1 MKSEQVRELR
11 KKFREAA
18 EQNHKEVQP
27 CSLIPSSQDKTVIFN
42 TSGMQQLVPYLTGKE
57 HPLGKR
63 LFNIQRC
70 VRTNDIEDIWDERHL
85 SMFEMMGNRSL
96 GDYFKKESLKRS
108 IHFLTKEL
116 QIPIEKI
123 GATIFVGWNGI
134 EKDLEA
140 RQILIENGIIPEKI
154 KELDEDNFRWPPW
167 AVWPCGPCCEIHVDR
182 GEAYGPEDRNI
193 GTNDRYTEVWNN
205 VFMEFYKDDQGNYTK
220 LKQQNVDT
228 WMWFERIC
236 MFLQNKETIFETD
249 IFEDIMKAIEKNT
262 ESTYPAYLKKQKEW
276 SDFEKKQVKSFR
288 IVCDHIRASCF
299 LLMDG
304 VIPSNEWRGYVLR
317 RLIRRMYYHAMLLSN
332 EAKNSEGKTL
342 WLDEIKNL
350 ITAIT
355 AKFSPTYPELT
366 RQSESI
372 IKELNKEIENFKTT
386 IKRGEKQLL
395 NDILDKNEKKTISG
409 AEAFTLYDSY
419 GFPVELT
426 VEIAKYHNVEVDLVW
441 FEKEL
446 EKAREKS
453 RSWANAMFK
462 KTVDRAQF
470 LEWIPATQFV
480 GYSSEEIAD
489 MKLLKKIDWEENTV
503 LIFDK
508 TPFYAQWGWQT
519 GDFWKIIDDNG
530 SILQIT
536 DVQKYEWVYL
546 HFIQK

>member
-1 MKSEQVRELR
+1 MKSEQVRNLR
-11 KKFREAA
+11 KKFREET

-27 CSLIPSSQDKTVIFN
+27 CSLVPSSQDKTVIFN

-70 VRTNDIEDIWDERHL
+70 VRTNDIEDIGDERHL

-96 GDYFKKESLKRS
+96 GNYFKKESLKRS

-123 GATIFVGWNGI
+123 GATIFIGGNGI
-134 EKDLEA
+134 AKDLEA
-140 RQILIENGIIPEKI
+140 KEILLANGISPDKI
-154 KELDEDNFRWPPW
+154 RELDEDNFRGPPG
-167 AVWPCGPCCEIHVDR
+167 AVGPCGPCCEIFVDR
-182 GEAYGPEDRNI
+182 GEAYGPADRNI

-228 WMWFERIC
+228 GMGLERLC

-249 IFEDIMKAIEKNT
+249 IFEEIIKTIEKNT
-262 ESTYPAYLKKQKEW
+262 ESTYPAYNQKEEEW
-276 SDFEKKQVKSFR
+276 GAFEKRQVKSFR

-304 VIPSNEWRGYVLR
+304 VIPSNEGRGYVLR
-317 RLIRRMYYHAMLLSN
+317 RLIRRMYYHTMILSN
-332 EAKNSEGKTL
+332 EKKNGEGKTL
-342 WLDEIKNL
+342 SFDEIKNL
-350 ITAIT
+350 VTAIVS
-355 AKFSPTYPELT
+355 KFSSAYPELI
-366 RQSESI
+366 RQSDSI
-372 IKELNKEIENFKTT
+372 TKELSKEIENFKAT
-386 IKRGEKQLL
+386 IKRGEKQL
-395 NDILDKNEKKTISG
+395 NDILDGNEKKIISG

-426 VEIAKYHNVEVDLVW
+426 IEIAKMQGIEVDLIG

-453 RSWANAMFK
+453 RSGASSMFK

-470 LEWIPATQFV
+470 LEGIPTTEFV
-480 GYSSEEIAD
+480 GYHSEENAE
-489 MKLLKKIDWEENTV
+489 MKLLKKIELEENTV

-508 TPFYAQWGWQT
+508 TPFYAQGGGQT
-519 GDFWKIIDDNG
+519 GDFGTIVDNDG
-530 SILQIT
+530 TTYQIS
-536 DVQKYEWVYL
+536 DVQKYEGVFL
-546 HFIQK
+546 HFIKK